1 MKNEL
6 LSIGEAAKLKQVSA
20 KSLRYYETI
29 GFLKPAYVDPSSGYR
44 YYSPDQMI
52 DLDVILT
59 CIEHPVKVTDG
70 PQDKPR
76 ITQPERIAYIGP
88 RYRPRQYSSRR
99 RFTYAY
105 QFLHR

>member
-29 GFLKPAYVDPSSGYR
+29 GILKPAYVDPSSGYR
-44 YYSPDQMI
+44 YYSPNQMI

-59 CIEHPVKVTDG
+59 CIELGIPLKSLTDHKTNRG
-70 PQDKPR
+70 SLNLK
-76 ITQPERIAYIGP
+76 
-88 RYRPRQYSSRR
+88 
-99 RFTYAY
+99 
-105 QFLHR
+105 